1 MKKHTLFQGAI
12 VAALATS
19 AIVVVPTAQAAE
31 KFTDVDY
38 TKEYGAAVKDLAA
51 RGIIKGYADGTFKP
65 FADVTRGQ
73 ASKILAGLLG
83 LDTKNVVDPQF
94 TDVKPS
100 DEYYGAIAA
109 LENKGIISGFA
120 DGSFGVNQAI
130 TREQLARMLTVAYQL
145 ESDNV
150 DQTLP
155 FKDIVK
161 YSEAHYAVAPLFENN
176 ITKGLTPTT
185 FGLKETVKRSQLALF
200 IHRIEAM
207 QAKRVIQ
214 TFTASELNSN
224 YIEAYSSD
232 NLAADGEHEFFRIL
246 QTNNDI
252 KVEALREG
260 SGYFILIGYNLDN
273 EENYELIEMQ
283 KYKID
288 VTKVDGKLQINCQP
302 TDEVTPGSAL
312 FLEEDLGFNPKN
324 IELTTAA
331 GHAVSEKVYSY
342 EPVDFDGWEE
352 ETIPKGGSYE
362 LRLSQAGDYIATLSD
377 DKGKSVRVGIQAES
391 DGYDLYTISAVEK
404 SSVFIPKSEIGFTVK
419 DFKIEQY
426 TGARYDHKIVDV
438 ELSAEGVT
446 VKRVGKGDATF
457 SIRLNGANGEKLY
470 VHGMVYEVSG
480 VTGMY
485 YEIATQE
492 QMENRIKH

>member
-12 VAALATS
+12 VAALVTS
-19 AIVVVPTAQAAE
+19 AIVVVPTTQAAE

-38 TKEYGAAVKDLAA
+38 TKEYGTAVKDLAA

-109 LENKGIISGFA
+109 LENAGITVGLA
-120 DGSFGVNQAI
+120 DGSFGINQAI
-130 TREQLARMLTVAYQL
+130 TREQLAQMLTTAYQL
-145 ESDNV
+145 ETNEV
-150 DQTLP
+150 DLKLP
-155 FKDIVK
+155 FTDIVK
-161 YSEAHYAVAPLFENN
+161 YSNAYFAVAPLFENN
-176 ITKGLTPTT
+176 ITKGITPTT

-214 TFTASELNSN
+214 TFTTRDLGSN
-224 YIEAYSSD
+224 YIDAYPTD

-246 QTNNDI
+246 QTNNEI

-260 SGYFILIGYNLDN
+260 SGYFMLVGYNIVD
-273 EENYELIEMQ
+273 EENYEIVEMQ

-324 IELTTAA
+324 IQLTTAA

-391 DGYDLYTISAVEK
+391 DGYDLYTTSAVEK

-426 TGARYDHKIVDV
+426 TGAMHDHKIVDV
-438 ELSAEGVT
+438 ELSEKGVT
-446 VKRVGKGDATF
+446 VKSVGKGNAVF
-457 SIRLNGANGEKLY
+457 SVRLNGANGEKLY
-470 VHGMVYEVSG
+470 VNGMIYEVSG
-480 VTGMY
+480 ITAMH

-492 QMENRIKH
+492 QMENSSF

>member
-109 LENKGIISGFA
+109 LENAGITVGLA

-130 TREQLARMLTVAYQL
+130 TREQLAQMLTTAYQL
-145 ESDNV
+145 ETNEV
-150 DQTLP
+150 DLKLP
-155 FKDIVK
+155 FTDIVK
-161 YSEAHYAVAPLFENN
+161 YSNAYFAVAPLFENN
-176 ITKGLTPTT
+176 ITKGITPTT

-214 TFTASELNSN
+214 TFTTRDLGSN
-224 YIEAYSSD
+224 YIDAYSTD

-260 SGYFILIGYNLDN
+260 SGYFMLVGYNIVD
-273 EENYELIEMQ
+273 EENYEIVEMQ

-302 TDEVTPGSAL
+302 TDEVTPGSAI

-324 IELTTAA
+324 IQLTTAA

-391 DGYDLYTISAVEK
+391 DGYDLYTSSAVEK

-426 TGARYDHKIVDV
+426 TGAMHDHKIVDV
-438 ELSAEGVT
+438 ELSEKGVT
-446 VKRVGKGDATF
+446 VKSVGKGNAVF
-457 SIRLNGANGEKLY
+457 SVRLNGANGEKLY
-470 VHGMVYEVSG
+470 VNGMVYEVSG
-480 VTGMY
+480 ITAMH

-492 QMENRIKH
+492 QMENSSF

>member
-12 VAALATS
+12 VAALTTS
-19 AIVVVPTAQAAE
+19 AIVVVPTVQAAE

-65 FADVTRGQ
+65 YADVTRGQ

-109 LENKGIISGFA
+109 LENKGIISGLA

-150 DQTLP
+150 DLTLP

-176 ITKGLTPTT
+176 ITKGITPTT

-214 TFTASELNSN
+214 TFTASELDSN
-224 YIEAYSSD
+224 YIEAFSSD

-246 QTNNDI
+246 RADNDVKI
-252 KVEALREG
+252 EALREG
-260 SGYFILIGYNLDN
+260 SGYFMLIGYNMGN
-273 EENYELIEMQ
+273 EENYEIIEMQ

-331 GHAVSEKVYSY
+331 GQAVSEKVYSY
-342 EPVDFDGWEE
+342 QPINLEDWGA
-352 ETIPKGGSYE
+352 ETVPKGSNYV
-362 LRLSQAGDYIATLSD
+362 LWLSQAGDYIATLSD
-377 DKGKSVRVGIQAES
+377 DKGQSVRIGIRAES
-391 DGYDLYTISAVEK
+391 DGYDLYTTSAVEK
-404 SSVFIPKSEIGFTVK
+404 SSVFIPKSEIGFNVK

-426 TGARYDHKIVDV
+426 TGAMYDHKIVDV
-438 ELSAEGVT
+438 ELSTEGVT
-446 VKRVGKGDATF
+446 VKRVGKGDSTF
-457 SIRLNGANGEKLY
+457 SIRLIGANGEKLY

-480 VTGMY
+480 VTAMY

-492 QMENRIKH
+492 QMEIKH

>member
-1 MKKHTLFQGAI
+1 MKKHTLFQGAM
-12 VAALATS
+12 VAALTTS
-19 AIVVVPTAQAAE
+19 AIVIVPTAQAAE

-73 ASKILAGLLG
+73 AARIVAGLLG
-83 LDTKNVVDPQF
+83 LDTKNVVDPNF
-94 TDVKPS
+94 KDVKQS
-100 DEYYGAIAA
+100 DEFYGAIAA
-109 LENKGIISGFA
+109 LENAGITSGLA

-130 TREQLARMLTVAYQL
+130 TREQLAQMLTAAYHL
-145 ESDNV
+145 ETEGV
-150 DQTLP
+150 GQTLP

-161 YSEAHYAVAPLFENN
+161 YSDAYYAVAPLFENN
-176 ITKGLTPTT
+176 ITKGITPTT
-185 FGLKETVKRSQLALF
+185 FGVKETVKRSQLALF

-214 TFTASELNSN
+214 TFTASELGSN
-224 YIEAYSSD
+224 YIEAYASA

-246 QTNNDI
+246 RTNNDV

-260 SGYFILIGYNLDN
+260 SGYFMLIGFNMDN
-273 EENYELIEMQ
+273 EDNYEIVEMQ

-324 IELTTAA
+324 IKLTTAT

-342 EPVDFDGWEE
+342 QPINLEDWEV
-352 ETIPKGGSYE
+352 ETLPKGGNYE
-362 LRLSQAGDYIATLSD
+362 LWLSQAGDYIATLSD
-377 DKGKSVRVGIQAES
+377 DKGQSVRVGIQAKS
-391 DGYDLYTISAVEK
+391 DGYDLYTTSAVEK
-404 SSVFIPKSEIGFTVK
+404 NSVFIPKSEIGFTVK

-426 TGARYDHKIVDV
+426 TGAMYDHKIVDV
-438 ELSAEGVT
+438 ELSADGVT
-446 VKRVGKGDATF
+446 VKSVGKGDSIF
-457 SIRLNGANGEKLY
+457 SVRLIGANGEKLY

-480 VTGMY
+480 ITAMH

-492 QMENRIKH
+492 QMENSPLR